1 MTSGRFFSAGGN
13 IVILFLVFIH
23 SFINLVS
30 QEAETNFQVPHY
42 KLEIQKNSN
51 LPESFCLR
59 ENLLF
64 V

>member
-30 QEAETNFQVPHY
+30 QEAETNFQVPLC
-42 KLEIQKNSN
+42 KPGI
-51 LPESFCLR
+51 
-59 ENLLF
+59 
-64 V
+64 